1 MTRLNLLLL
10 FATMLAAMAVVRVQY
25 EARRAFAAL
34 DAARQRAEQLQLD
47 HDRLQ
52 VELRALSVPGRIEAI
67 ARDSLGMVPI
77 TAARTDFVG
86 AGRAGS
92 PALPASIPTR

>member
-10 FATMLAAMAVVRVQY
+10 PLVVISALLVVRVEY

-34 DAARQRAEQLQLD
+34 DSAREHAQQLQLD

-52 VELRALSVPGRIEAI
+52 VEVRALSVPERIEGL
-67 ARDSLGMVPI
+67 ARDTLGMVAV
-77 TAARTDFVG
+77 TAARTDFV
-86 AGRAGS
+86 RAPGGV
-92 PALPASIPTR
+92 AASVPTR

>member
-10 FATMLAAMAVVRVQY
+10 PLVVISALLVVRVEY

-34 DAARQRAEQLQLD
+34 DTARQRAQQLQLD

-52 VELRALSVPGRIEAI
+52 VEVRALSVPERIEGL
-67 ARDSLGMVPI
+67 ARDTLGMVAV
-77 TAARTDFVG
+77 TAARTDFV
-86 AGRAGS
+86 RAPGGV
-92 PALPASIPTR
+92 AASVPTR